1 MFIIFSMMA
10 GKFLLGTEQRELVLQ
25 LLDCVIFMQLYSCVY
40 FNYQWFAV
48 PLTAR
53 LPTIDC

>member
-1 MFIIFSMMA
+1 MMA